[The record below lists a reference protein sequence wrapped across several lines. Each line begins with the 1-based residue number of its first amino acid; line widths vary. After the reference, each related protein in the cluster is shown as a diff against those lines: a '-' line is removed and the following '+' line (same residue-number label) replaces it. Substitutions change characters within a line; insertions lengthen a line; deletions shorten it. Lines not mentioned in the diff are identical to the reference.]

1 MRLKIAA
8 VFTGGTIGCSS
19 DDSSDS
25 VNVAS
30 EPPRHLLDRWSREHP
45 DEAEFDISEPFRIL
59 SEDATPAHWERL
71 SRHIKRRVVDQKAD
85 AVVVLHGS
93 DTLPWTA
100 SALAFALRG
109 IPVPLVLVAAD
120 RPLDDLLTNGHI
132 NFEAA
137 MSFIREEKLPGV
149 FVVWAHPGEDPR
161 VYLGT
166 RLQPADPLDDRFSAP
181 KGLVF
186 GRMEKG
192 RFVRE
197 TKVGNPS
204 REEVSQQAGG
214 MAWSASLKW
223 LEAAQLFAPRLLVL
237 PPHPGL
243 DTGRIA
249 LDLGWQ
255 GILQLPYHSGTAS
268 SGEGEAST
276 LDLARRAKERN
287 IPFLL
292 GPCEPRPVPYASTR
306 AFLEAGAR
314 LVPAMSTPAATAK
327 LMFLL
332 GTQGHIAGF
341 DTDLAFELV

>member
-1 MRLKIAA
+1 MRLKIGA
-8 VFTGGTIGCSS
+8 VFTGGTIGCTSAEATE
-19 DDSSDS
+19 S
-25 VNVAS
+25 VDVDQD
-30 EPPRHLLDRWSREHP
+30 PPRHLLERWSLEHP
-45 DEAEFDISEPFRIL
+45 DQVDFEISEPFRIL
-59 SEDATPAHWERL
+59 SEDATPAHWEHL
-71 SRHIKRRVVDQKAD
+71 ARHLKRRIVDQKVD
-85 AVVVLHGS
+85 ALVVLHGS

-120 RPLDDLLTNGHI
+120 RPLDDELTNGHL
-132 NFEAA
+132 NFDAA
-137 MSFIREEKLPGV
+137 MSFIREERLPGV

-186 GRMEKG
+186 GHMEKG

-197 TKVGNPS
+197 AMNGNPT
-204 REEVSQQAGG
+204 REAVSQQAGG
-214 MAWSASLKW
+214 IPWAASLKW
-223 LEAAQLFAPRLLVL
+223 LEAGKLFAPRLLVL

-255 GILQLPYHSGTAS
+255 GILQLPFHSGTAS
-268 SGEGEAST
+268 STVGELSV
-276 LDLARRAKERN
+276 LDLALRAKERN

-292 GPCEPRPVPYASTR
+292 GPCAARAVPYASTC
-306 AFLEAGAR
+306 AFLEAGVR
-314 LVPAMSTPAATAK
+314 LVPAMSTPAAMTK

-341 DTDLAFELV
+341 DTEFAFELV